1 MRVATSGMTKCY
13 STIPRGTSLSPCE
26 GFFVRTLPETA
37 YSHPTICQMS
47 SPKMHA
53 RSQQTGETWTRRR
66 LLKWMAEHFQNKQI
80 DSPRVVAEMLLAHVL
95 GCERMKLYME
105 ADRPASTVELT
116 TLRELVAGA

>member
-37 YSHPTICQMS
+37 YSHPTIFQMS

-53 RSQQTGETWTRRR
+53 RSQQTGETWTTRR
-66 LLKWMAEHFQNKQI
+66 LLKWMAEHFQSKQI
-80 DSPRVVAEMLLAHVL
+80 DSPRVVAEMLLAHGL
-95 GCERMKLYME
+95 GWERMKCSMGAE
-105 ADRPASTVELT
+105 QPAANV
-116 TLRELVAGA
+116 